1 MQSAAHGKAS
11 LPQLRPLTQ
20 SGSDESSQPLWDCQP
35 PLGAIG
41 GLCHGR
47 IPQPKPASACSLRGK
62 GFLHAGSQA
71 VNADRRESHRPSFAQ
86 SSMASNWSARASNMV
101 LMSSRMCLVDGPVGP
116 SCSSEPMFFSAA
128 LSAASKDE
136 LVCSSLCWARPGH
149 TGPVFS
155 GLGGGTGRGPSRG
168 ASFGPENAS

>member
-41 GLCHGR
+41 GLWHGR

-62 GFLHAGSQA
+62 GFLHAGPQA
-71 VNADRRESHRPSFAQ
+71 VNADRRESQAKFCSVQHGIQ
-86 SSMASNWSARASNMV
+86 
-101 LMSSRMCLVDGPVGP
+101 LVSQGIKHGADV
-116 SCSSEPMFFSAA
+116 
-128 LSAASKDE
+128 
-136 LVCSSLCWARPGH
+136 VQN
-149 TGPVFS
+149 V
-155 GLGGGTGRGPSRG
+155 LGGWPCG
-168 ASFGPENAS
+168 AILFLRANVLLSCPQCGFQG

>member
-1 MQSAAHGKAS
+1 MQWLLPVLLGTAPYPTHPAHPS
-11 LPQLRPLTQ
+11 R
-20 SGSDESSQPLWDCQP
+20 SS
-35 PLGAIG
+35 
-41 GLCHGR
+41 
-47 IPQPKPASACSLRGK
+47 
-62 GFLHAGSQA
+62 
-71 VNADRRESHRPSFAQ
+71 V
-86 SSMASNWSARASNMV
+86 
-101 LMSSRMCLVDGPVGP
+101 
-116 SCSSEPMFFSAA
+116 PMLFSAA